1 MATSQTTQ
9 PETNGARAQR
19 SWWPWI
25 VGGVVVLLVVGMA
38 SGSCGGGAE
47 RAATVSPRRAALRET
62 IVEPARTRL
71 ESRRPIV
78 MAVTA
83 RVERITLE
91 PGDVVKKGDELIVV
105 DRVPLERAVGE
116 HRGVVQELRGRVELE
131 RDTGIEEATLA
142 SAEAREDAATAARD
156 AARLMVN
163 EERDR
168 ADRFAKDYERQ
179 KQLVDQG
186 AVARTTLDEAA
197 MMATTSASALAR
209 AEIELSRAEKDIAS
223 ARADANVARETLRR
237 KKLQTEVVA
246 SQLLQAE
253 ERLARAEHDLELS
266 YVRAPFDGII
276 LQRFELGG
284 GPIVA
289 GTPLFTMGDLN
300 DIDVEADLLTQ
311 DAVALRP
318 GALVEYTMAPGL
330 PPLTG
335 KVTRVDPA
343 GFTKLSSLGVEQQ
356 RVFVVS
362 SLDARPDV
370 LGMGFRLQAR
380 YTKGEKA
387 DALILPRAAIL
398 QAPDE
403 SFYVFKVVGGR
414 LQRTTIKIGLRNDFD
429 VEVVEGVGANDSV
442 VAAPTT
448 AMKDGQRL

>member
-1 MATSQTTQ
+1 MATVANNQAG
-9 PETNGARAQR
+9 PKPARP
-19 SWWPWI
+19 WWPW
-25 VGGVVVLLVVGMA
+25 VAGGIVVLLIVGMA
-38 SGSCGGGAE
+38 SGSCSGGDGP
-47 RAATVSPRRAALRET
+47 ATVEPRRGALRET

-71 ESRRPIV
+71 ESRQPIV

-83 RVERITLE
+83 RVERIVLE
-91 PGDVVKKGDELIVV
+91 PGDTVKKGEDLIAV

-116 HRGVVQELRGRVELE
+116 HRGVVEELRARLELE
-131 RDTGIEEATLA
+131 RDTRVEEATLA
-142 SAEAREDAATAARD
+142 SEEAREQAAIDQRNG
-156 AARLMVN
+156 ARLVVN
-163 EERDR
+163 EERER
-168 ADRFAKDYERQ
+168 AERFARDLARQ

-197 MMATTSASALAR
+197 MNAATSASALQR
-209 AEIELSRAEKDIAS
+209 AEIDLARVENEVRAAQ
-223 ARADANVARETLRR
+223 ANANVARETLRR
-237 KKLQTEVVA
+237 KKVEAEVVA
-246 SQLLQAE
+246 AQLLQAE
-253 ERLARAEHDLELS
+253 ERLARAEHELELS
-266 YVRAPFDGII
+266 FVRAPFDGVI
-276 LQRFELGG
+276 LERFELGG

-289 GTPLFTMGDLN
+289 GTRLFTMGDL
-300 DIDVEADLLTQ
+300 DQIDVEADLLTQ

-318 GALVEYTMAPGL
+318 GAPVEYTMAPGL

-343 GFTKLSSLGVEQQ
+343 GFVKLSSLGVEQQ
-356 RVFVVS
+356 RVFVIS
-362 SLDARPDV
+362 SLDTRPEA

-387 DALILPRAAIL
+387 DALVLPRAAIL

-414 LQRTTIKIGLRNDFD
+414 LQRATIEIGLRNDFD
-429 VEVVEGVGANDSV
+429 IEVLKGVGPGDRV